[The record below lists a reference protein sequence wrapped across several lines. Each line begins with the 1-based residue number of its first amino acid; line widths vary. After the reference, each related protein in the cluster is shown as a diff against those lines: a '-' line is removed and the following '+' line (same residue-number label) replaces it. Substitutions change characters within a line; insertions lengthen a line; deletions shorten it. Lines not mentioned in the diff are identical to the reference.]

1 MHSMQ
6 IFVLMPKGDVITL
19 DVTEDHTIYEVKTAI
34 QERYRGTRR
43 VPMQSFWREDLRLTF
58 AGKQL
63 EDGHMLSQ
71 CRVEDQ
77 CLVQCELTEEAA
89 AGKGYAWRS
98 ARVLNEVMLVLG
110 ASSGDAGL
118 GSRVRDEVMR

>member
-43 VPMQSFWREDLRLTF
+43 VPMQGFWREDLRLTF